1 MARQPLAS
9 GRRARD
15 PPRRKL
21 ICVSSSRKLP
31 ELYHGGEA
39 GLVPGQKLLPPS
51 LSGAR
56 SCADLD
62 SRHCRPDRVY
72 LTADPEEAAIYAAL
86 AASWG
91 FGDVYQVEPM
101 DEPKPVAWDARG
113 TSFFTTRAATVVA
126 VVRRGVCP
134 EEAASRMRRFL
145 LLLLS
150 EELDNR

>member
-1 MARQPLAS
+1 
-9 GRRARD
+9 
-15 PPRRKL
+15 
-21 ICVSSSRKLP
+21 
-31 ELYHGGEA
+31 
-39 GLVPGQKLLPPS
+39 
-51 LSGAR
+51 
-56 SCADLD
+56 
-62 SRHCRPDRVY
+62 VY